1 MTNLN
6 PKNPTTWNFHFSL
19 FHYVKKSSQ
28 FCLSL
33 LKVVYFSSIN
43 EILGRNTMKVPALN
57 WYLNDL
63 FPLFSSTDLKAESDL
78 ISFKQFLC
86 SSLGCG
92 IRKITW
98 IQNTEI
104 YSFYFIARMKMYKY
118 ILVCWMAPIYNLT
131 IMSDLDKTQ

>member
-6 PKNPTTWNFHFSL
+6 PKNPTTWNFYFSL

-86 SSLGCG
+86 SSLGCR
-92 IRKITW
+92 IRKRTK

-104 YSFYFIARMKMYKY
+104 YSFYFIARMKMYTY
-118 ILVCWMAPIYNLT
+118 IYIYWFVEWHQF
-131 IMSDLDKTQ
+131 II